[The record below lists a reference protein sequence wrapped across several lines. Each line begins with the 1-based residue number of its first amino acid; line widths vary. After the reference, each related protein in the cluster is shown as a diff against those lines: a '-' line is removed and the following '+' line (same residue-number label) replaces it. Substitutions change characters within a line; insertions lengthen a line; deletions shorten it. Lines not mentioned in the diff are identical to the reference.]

1 MAQRLTVIKIKGDTD
16 EILATKREHIDPV
29 MSVKGPEHGGIWS
42 VTARTDD
49 GVMIVNLWPDEE
61 SSDRAFQDPEV
72 QAALQAAGSGMGE
85 PAERAHY
92 EVADYN
98 TGN

>member
-1 MAQRLTVIKIKGDTD
+1 MAQQLTVINIKGDTD
-16 EILATKREHIDPV
+16 EILAAKREHLDPV
-29 MSVKGPEHGGIWS
+29 VSVKGPENGGIWS

-49 GVMIVNLWPDEE
+49 GVMVINLWQDAE

-72 QAALQAAGSGMGE
+72 QAALQAAGASMTST
-85 PAERAHY
+85 ERTHY

-98 TGN
+98 AGG